1 MSATPALKVEEL
13 RHGYEGRAV
22 IDGVS
27 LSVASRG
34 VTCLLGPSGCGKTTL
49 LRIVSG
55 LETPWSGTVELDG
68 HAVEGKGLHLSPE
81 KRNVGFVFQDYAL
94 FPHLTV
100 MENVLFGMPRGD
112 ADAERQA
119 AALIER
125 LGLSEKA
132 RDYPHVLSGG
142 QQQRVALARAL
153 APDPSILLL
162 DEPFSGLDTVLRR
175 RVHEELRE
183 VLHETG
189 VAAVVVT
196 HDPEEAMILGDR
208 IALMREGRVEQEG
221 TPEELYLRPRTPF
234 AMRFLG
240 ESNALSVTGDGTA
253 ADTPFGAVPSDGL
266 AGEIV
271 ALMRPEAVKV
281 TREKPADTEAAKAS
295 VISRV
300 FVGRATRLH
309 MKLKK
314 GDQILTAH
322 IARLSDIEPGADVWL
337 SVAPEDILLFPQDQ
351 DGDTVAR

>member
-1 MSATPALKVEEL
+1 MSGTPALQVEEL

-27 LSVASRG
+27 LSVARQG

-68 HAVEGKGLHLSPE
+68 RAVEGKGLHLPPE
-81 KRNVGFVFQDYAL
+81 RRNVGFVFQDFAL

-100 MENVLFGMPRGD
+100 MENVLFGMPRGMT
-112 ADAERQA
+112 DAEKRA

-125 LGLSEKA
+125 LGLSEKT

-175 RVHEELRE
+175 HVHEELRD
-183 VLHETG
+183 VLRETG

-208 IALMREGRVEQEG
+208 IALMREGRIEQEG

-240 ESNALSVTGDGTA
+240 ESNALYAIGDGTTA
-253 ADTPFGAVPSDGL
+253 RTPFGTVPSNGL
-266 AGEIV
+266 SGHLA
-271 ALMRPEAVKV
+271 ALMRPEAVRV
-281 TREKPADTEAAKAS
+281 TRERPADLEAVEAM
-295 VISRV
+295 VMSRV

-309 MKLKK
+309 VKLEK
-314 GDQILTAH
+314 GGQTLTAH
-322 IARLSDIEPGADVWL
+322 IARLSDMEPGAHVWL
-337 SVAPEDILLFPQDQ
+337 SVASEDILLFAQDQ
-351 DGDTVAR
+351 DGDAEAG

>member
-1 MSATPALKVEEL
+1 
-13 RHGYEGRAV
+13 
-22 IDGVS
+22 
-27 LSVASRG
+27 
-34 VTCLLGPSGCGKTTL
+34 
-49 LRIVSG
+49 
-55 LETPWSGTVELDG
+55 
-68 HAVEGKGLHLSPE
+68 
-81 KRNVGFVFQDYAL
+81 
-94 FPHLTV
+94 
-100 MENVLFGMPRGD
+100 
-112 ADAERQA
+112 
-119 AALIER
+119 
-125 LGLSEKA
+125 
-132 RDYPHVLSGG
+132 
-142 QQQRVALARAL
+142 
-153 APDPSILLL
+153 
-162 DEPFSGLDTVLRR
+162 
-175 RVHEELRE
+175 
-183 VLHETG
+183 
-189 VAAVVVT
+189 
-196 HDPEEAMILGDR
+196 MILGDR

>member
-1 MSATPALKVEEL
+1 MSGTPALQVEEL

-27 LSVASRG
+27 LSIARQG

-55 LETPWSGTVELDG
+55 LETPWSGTIELDG
-68 HAVEGKGLHLSPE
+68 RAVEGKGLHLPPE
-81 KRNVGFVFQDYAL
+81 RRNVGFVFQDFAL

-100 MENVLFGMPRGD
+100 MENVLFGMPRGMT
-112 ADAERQA
+112 DAEKRA

-132 RDYPHVLSGG
+132 HDYPHVLSGG

-175 RVHEELRE
+175 RVHEELRD
-183 VLHETG
+183 VLRETG

-208 IALMREGRVEQEG
+208 IALMREGRIEQEG

-240 ESNALSVTGDGTA
+240 ESNALSATGDGATA
-253 ADTPFGAVPSDGL
+253 GTPFGTVPSSGL
-266 AGEIV
+266 AGDLV

-281 TREKPADTEAAKAS
+281 TRERPADTEATEAM

-309 MKLKK
+309 VKLKM
-314 GDQILTAH
+314 GGRTLTAH
-322 IARLSDIEPGADVWL
+322 IARLSDIETGAHVWV
-337 SVAPEDILLFPQDQ
+337 SVAPEDILLFQRDQ
-351 DGDTVAR
+351 DGDAEAG

>member
-1 MSATPALKVEEL
+1 MSAMAALRVEDM

-27 LSVASRG
+27 LSVAGQG

-68 HAVEGKGLHLSPE
+68 RAVEGKGLHLPPE
-81 KRNVGFVFQDYAL
+81 KRNVGFVFQDFAL

-100 MENVLFGMPRGD
+100 MENVLFGMPRGT
-112 ADAERQA
+112 ADAEKRA
-119 AALIER
+119 ASLIER

-183 VLHETG
+183 VLRETG

-208 IALMREGRVEQEG
+208 IALMREGLIEQEG
-221 TPEELYLRPRTPF
+221 TPEELYLRPQTPF

-240 ESNALSVTGDGTA
+240 ESNAFSVAGDGTVA
-253 ADTPFGAVPSDGL
+253 VTPFGAVPSGGL
-266 AGEIV
+266 AGDLV
-271 ALMRPEAVKV
+271 ALMRPEAVRV
-281 TREKPADTEAAKAS
+281 TRERPEGMDAAEAS
-295 VISRV
+295 VTSRV

-309 MKLKK
+309 LKLKT
-314 GDQILTAH
+314 GGQTLTAH
-322 IARLSDIEPGADVWL
+322 IARLSDIEPGAEVWL
-337 SVAPEDILLFPQDQ
+337 SVAPEDILLFPRDQ
-351 DGDTVAR
+351 DGDAEAD